1 MTRTDFYAASRHF
14 SRAFFSFAIFLLA
27 ATAFAAASSEIVIH
41 NFAGGTADGAAP
53 TSALVADKAGNLYGT
68 TPQGGSAGN
77 GIVFKLAPQTNGTW
91 TESVLYSF
99 PQGGAN
105 YIGFS
110 PGSLIVDSAGNLYGT
125 AIGGTYGSGLVY
137 ELSPSNGHWS
147 FAVLYQFRFDGLT
160 YFDGSLPNSGLVRD
174 TNGNLY
180 GTTYLG
186 GAGLCYSDGAGAV
199 GVKPPKGEVP
209 NGCGTVFEL
218 SLSSKGVWREKL
230 LYSFQGGADGA
241 GPVGN
246 LTLGAGGKLF
256 GTASAG
262 GVGGS
267 ACIGK
272 YLNGCGSVF
281 ELSPGTGGT
290 WAESTLYDFSGGSD
304 GGVPVAGVILDK
316 SGNVYGATPGGFFE
330 CGSVFELSPT
340 SGGTW
345 TETTIVSFLNE
356 ADGFGATGGLIMDR
370 SGTIYA
376 TTQYGSGPATTAAA
390 SSNSGG
396 APPPKPFGPGT
407 LLELTPGQGGTWT
420 TNWVHTFSDT
430 PDGSHPVSGLIRGPD
445 GSLYGTTSSG
455 GSFGG
460 GTVFKFVP

>member
-1 MTRTDFYAASRHF
+1 MTSTDFSASSRNYFRSSFFFAA
-14 SRAFFSFAIFLLA
+14 FLLA
-27 ATAFAAASSEIVIH
+27 ATVFAAASSEIVIH
-41 NFAGGTADGAAP
+41 NFAGGAADGAAP

-68 TPQGGSAGN
+68 TPQGGTAGF
-77 GIVFKLAPQTNGTW
+77 GTVFKLAPQSNGTW

-110 PGSLIVDSAGNLYGT
+110 PGSLIVDGAGNLYGT
-125 AIGGTYGSGLVY
+125 AIGGTYGSGFIY

-147 FAVLYQFRFDGLT
+147 FAVLHQFRFDGIT
-160 YFDGSLPNSGLVRD
+160 YFDGSQPNSGLVRD
-174 TNGNLY
+174 SNGNLY

-186 GAGLCYSDGAGAV
+186 GAGLCYSDDSVTA

-218 SLSSKGVWREKL
+218 SLSSKGAWREKL
-230 LYSFQGGADGA
+230 LYSFQGGSDGA

-246 LTLGAGGKLF
+246 LTLGASGKLF

-262 GVGGS
+262 GVGSSG
-267 ACIGK
+267 CIGK
-272 YLNGCGSVF
+272 YVSGCGSVF
-281 ELSPGTGGT
+281 ELTPASGGT
-290 WAESTLYDFSGGSD
+290 WNESTLYDFSGGSD
-304 GGVPVAGVILDK
+304 GGVPVAGVVLDNA
-316 SGNVYGATPGGFFE
+316 GNVYGATPGGFFE
-330 CGSVFELSPT
+330 DGSVFELSPT

-345 TETTIVSFLNE
+345 TETTIISFLNE
-356 ADGFGATGGLIMDR
+356 ADGYGATGGLIMDR

-376 TTQYGSGPATTAAA
+376 TTQYGSGPTTTDVG
-390 SSNSGG
+390 SSNGG

-407 LLELTPGQGGTWT
+407 ILELSPGQGGTWT
-420 TNWVHTFSDT
+420 TNWIHTFSGT
-430 PDGSHPVSGLIRGPD
+430 PDGSNPVSGLIRGPD

-455 GSFGG
+455 GSLGH